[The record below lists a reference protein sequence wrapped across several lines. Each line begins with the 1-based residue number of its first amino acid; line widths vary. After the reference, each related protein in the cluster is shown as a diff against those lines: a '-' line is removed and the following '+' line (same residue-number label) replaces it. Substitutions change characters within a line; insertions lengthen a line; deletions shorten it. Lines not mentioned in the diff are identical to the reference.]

1 MEIVTTIERHRTAM
15 SRTFLSRPMRQAVED
30 GLLTTDETIFDYG
43 CGRGD
48 DVRTL
53 AGLGYTISGWDP
65 AHAPDQPRQQAAVV
79 NIGYVVNV
87 IEDTT
92 ERAQALQSAWELATK
107 VLIVSAR
114 LTWDPDATAGQPYG
128 DGRLTSNGTFQK
140 YYTQEELRD
149 WITAVTGQRPITA
162 APGIFYTF
170 KDPAA
175 AQSLLA
181 RQSRDTSKARLG
193 IAELIYSE
201 KATILKPLEEWVD
214 DNRRLPVPTDLP
226 NSPDIIDAFG
236 SIRAAFGL
244 IRRVTGSERWHGID
258 LGTRRR
264 SERRF
269 EEHLEDLQ
277 PLIDFL
283 SDRGR
288 LPRDGE
294 LANQQAI
301 EAEFTSIR
309 GAFALIRR
317 VTGSSRWHEFETT
330 ARDNFL
336 VYTAL
341 AAFAGRP
348 RYSDLP
354 SDLQHDVKD
363 LFGSYTNA
371 TAEAD
376 RLLYSIADT
385 DALTAAFQQARFGKL
400 TPDAFYAHVDGID
413 ELPPTLRVYQGAA
426 RALTGNVDDTTI
438 IKFSRLKP
446 QVSFL
451 TYPDFDAN
459 PHPPLATSVIA
470 KLPELKVSYRNFANS
485 DNPPILHRKEA
496 FLPETHPCYAKYA
509 RLTQQEERAGL
520 LSDSTIGHRNE
531 WDAALVAAGK
541 TLRGHRLINTKAP
554 DANRSDG

>member
-1 MEIVTTIERHRTAM
+1 MRR
-15 SRTFLSRPMRQAVED
+15 SFLSKPMQQAHAD
-30 GLLTTDETIFDYG
+30 GILDIATPIFDYG
-43 CGRGD
+43 CGHGD
-48 DVRTL
+48 DIKTL
-53 AGLGYTISGWDP
+53 RKLGYTITGWDP
-65 AHAPDQPRQQAAVV
+65 AHAPDQPRVQTPII
-79 NIGYVVNV
+79 NIGYVINV
-87 IEDTT
+87 IEDPA
-92 ERAQALQSAWELATK
+92 ERAATLQDAWALTTK
-107 VLIVSAR
+107 TLIVSAR
-114 LTWDPDATAGQPYG
+114 LSWDPDATNGKPYS
-128 DGRLTSNGTFQK
+128 DGILTRTGTFQK
-140 YYTQEELRD
+140 YYQQDELRD
-149 WITAVTGQRPITA
+149 WITATIGVRPITA
-162 APGIFYTF
+162 APGIFYAF
-170 KDPAA
+170 KDPTAS
-175 AQSLLA
+175 QQLLA
-181 RQSRDTSKARLG
+181 RQARGNATQRLG
-193 IAELIYSE
+193 IAELIYNDR
-201 KATILKPLEEWVD
+201 ILLLAPLRDWVGHH
-214 DNRRLPVPTDLP
+214 RRLPNPTELDNADELVEH
-226 NSPDIIDAFG
+226 FG
-236 SIRAAFGL
+236 SIRAAFSL
-244 IRRVTGSERWHGID
+244 IRRATGAQQWADID
-258 LGTRRR
+258 LGARKR
-264 SERRF
+264 SEQRF

-283 SDRGR
+283 SQRGR
-288 LPRDGE
+288 LPRSGE
-294 LANQQAI
+294 LPNQTEI
-301 EAEFTSIR
+301 EAAFGSIR
-309 GAFALIRR
+309 AAFSLIRR
-317 VTGSSRWHEFETT
+317 VTGPDRWATFEAT
-330 ARDNFL
+330 ARNNFL

-354 SDLQHDVKD
+354 PDLQHDVKD

-496 FLPETHPCYAKYA
+496 FLPETHPSYAKYA

-541 TLRGHRLINTKAP
+541 TLRGHRLINTKPP